1 MGSRLL
7 FLDRSEGKNPIYT
20 FLTKSGGEIW
30 EKLSHKIEREMK
42 NCNRLCNAG
51 MLYCFHKIER
61 GGGLCMQG
69 GAWGN
74 EYRTTIVCVD
84 EYQNSVLSGRLYHPY
99 LPEGDSFH
107 SLMEFFRKMEDLLD
121 GMQFPQSFTAV
132 RSFSD
137 PPMRAG
143 RPPGADVREGR
154 CATFAVRVLFRQNAS
169 WQGSVSWLEGSREES
184 FRSALELAFLMDSA
198 LMAKGSLPTDS
209 GPTSQLKTS
218 KERLEKT
225 VKTHTFGK

>member
-1 MGSRLL
+1 
-7 FLDRSEGKNPIYT
+7 
-20 FLTKSGGEIW
+20 
-30 EKLSHKIEREMK
+30 
-42 NCNRLCNAG
+42 
-51 MLYCFHKIER
+51 
-61 GGGLCMQG
+61 MQG

-84 EYQNSVLSGRLYHPY
+84 EYQNSVFSGRLYHPY
-99 LPEGDSFH
+99 LPGGDSFR

-198 LMAKGSLPTDS
+198 LMTKVSFPADNE
-209 GPTSQLKTS
+209 PTSQLKKS
-218 KERLEKT
+218 KERLEEKIRT
-225 VKTHTFGK
+225 STIGK

>member
-1 MGSRLL
+1 
-7 FLDRSEGKNPIYT
+7 
-20 FLTKSGGEIW
+20 
-30 EKLSHKIEREMK
+30 
-42 NCNRLCNAG
+42 
-51 MLYCFHKIER
+51 
-61 GGGLCMQG
+61 MQG

-107 SLMEFFRKMEDLLD
+107 SLMEFFRQMEDLLD

-154 CATFAVRVLFRQNAS
+154 CATFAVRVPLCLSKIRP
-169 WQGSVSWLEGSREES
+169 SR
-184 FRSALELAFLMDSA
+184 
-198 LMAKGSLPTDS
+198 
-209 GPTSQLKTS
+209 
-218 KERLEKT
+218 
-225 VKTHTFGK
+225 

>member
-1 MGSRLL
+1 
-7 FLDRSEGKNPIYT
+7 
-20 FLTKSGGEIW
+20 
-30 EKLSHKIEREMK
+30 
-42 NCNRLCNAG
+42 
-51 MLYCFHKIER
+51 
-61 GGGLCMQG
+61 MQG

-132 RSFSD
+132 RSF
-137 PPMRAG
+137 
-143 RPPGADVREGR
+143 
-154 CATFAVRVLFRQNAS
+154 AVRVLFRQNAS

-198 LMAKGSLPTDS
+198 LMVKGSLPTDS